1 MVKLAFGSKI
11 KRKRKIKNDK
21 LTAEQREYEGE
32 FGIFIK
38 FANWIVGHRQAVI
51 CCNDDSNEVG
61 GLMLEGLSQIV
72 SRAVVG
78 TEFKPEQKRFTLNFE
93 DDYYLVVTKNE
104 LESIDDNY
112 SLSHLGQLIGF
123 DSIH

>member
-1 MVKLAFGSKI
+1 ML
-11 KRKRKIKNDK
+11 
-21 LTAEQREYEGE
+21 
-32 FGIFIK
+32 
-38 FANWIVGHRQAVI
+38 
-51 CCNDDSNEVG
+51 NDDSNEVG

-78 TEFKPEQKRFTLNFE
+78 TEFNPEQKRFTLNFE